1 VSDGFFVLMA
11 TWASRTV
18 SFADV
23 MEVFVERCMSGDEL
37 RDDAGVFA
45 R

>member
-1 VSDGFFVLMA
+1 MNSGFFVLMA
-11 TWASRTV
+11 TWAGCTV

-23 MEVFVERCMSGDEL
+23 MEVFVERHVASDEL
-37 RDDAGVFA
+37 HDDAGVFV